1 MLQHNKTR
9 WGRIFLVLMLVMALC
24 ASLTTVF
31 AAESGSSEPEETMV
45 LFAADGAAGEA
56 PEETMIALGAAPA
69 EDKGEGDTANE
80 PILTVGASDAAE
92 AEEAETDEWTCKVCS
107 TVNEGG
113 ESCKKCSASR
123 PTTLLSVVA
132 LVVLAVVIAIGFIKK
147 VNLGFLAIGA
157 AFILSIIAGIGPKY
171 VTKAFDSD
179 MFVTLVGVTFL
190 FGMASQNGT
199 LDLFSKKVV
208 ALVGKRTVL
217 IPILMFFLSA
227 FISAIG
233 PGHIAAGILMTTFAV
248 YLAFEMKINP
258 ITTALFAK
266 LGANAGCASPLSLTG
281 QLGLKLTNNLT
292 NDVTN
297 ADLVERLGFNSLHF
311 FIATLVSGFVF
322 TLLLYI
328 FTKSYKVKADNP
340 LKLKDIPKFN
350 WKQWC
355 TIGAIVMM
363 VVLCIGFQMNTG
375 LTAFVMAAILVLLG
389 CADEKKA
396 IKGIPWGTLVFICGV
411 GVLVSV
417 IDMMGGI
424 DMISNLLQKL
434 MNGSTAT
441 PVLAATS
448 GILSWVSSTTG
459 VVMPAMFKMLPNILR
474 TFGTNVNYMEMISA
488 ITATSFAAAISP
500 LSTGGA
506 IIMSSYSASKETTN
520 EELNKIFKFLFLL
533 SVSNVLLNVVLSAI
547 RLFGFYGIFG

>member
-1 MLQHNKTR
+1 MKHSNSRSRLLLCMLS
-9 WGRIFLVLMLVMALC
+9 ALLIV
-24 ASLTTVF
+24 SLLSGVFTAF
-31 AAESGSSEPEETMV
+31 AAETSAPEETMV
-45 LFAADGAAGEA
+45 
-56 PEETMIALGAAPA
+56 ALGAAPEA
-69 EDKGEGDTANE
+69 TEKAGDAPAGEA
-80 PILTVGASDAAE
+80 LTTG
-92 AEEAETDEWTCKVCS
+92 AEETSTDEWTCKVCS
-107 TVNEGG
+107 TANQGG
-113 ESCKKCSASR
+113 DKCAKCKASR
-123 PTTLLSVVA
+123 PSTKLSVIA
-132 LVVLAVVIAIGFIKK
+132 LAVLVIVIAIGFIKK

-171 VTKAFDSD
+171 VTKAFDAD

-281 QLGLKLTNNLT
+281 QLGLKLTNNLVS
-292 NDVTN
+292 DVTN
-297 ADLVERLGFNSLHF
+297 ADIVDRLGFSGLHF
-311 FIATLVSGFVF
+311 FLATLVSGFVF

-350 WKQWC
+350 WKQWV

-375 LTAFVMAAILVLLG
+375 LTAFVMASILVLLQ

-424 DMISNLLQKL
+424 DMISSLMQKL
-434 MNGSTAT
+434 MNKNTAT

-459 VVMPAMFKMLPNILR
+459 VVMPAMFKMLPNILWS
-474 TFGTNVNYMEMISA
+474 FGDSVNYMELISA

-533 SVSNVLLNVVLSAI
+533 SVANVLLNVIMSWLGVFSLGG
-547 RLFGFYGIFG
+547 LF